1 VTNKV
6 FNLDIVEFPKLK
18 RITVDGTRHYIR
30 EGDEVQEPY
39 PSVTSITSQLA
50 KEAIKKWRKRV
61 GTKKANAITTKATRQ
76 GTKAHI
82 LIEEYIQ
89 GHELPES
96 MPNEMELYL
105 GFKKIADAHIDN
117 IRSIEGQ
124 MMSDYLRVAGTVDLI
139 AEYDGKLSVIDWK
152 TSAKQKK
159 HEWVHGYFMQEAAY
173 AVMFEENTQVPIQQL
188 VTIISC
194 SDGEQQIFVEKRDDW
209 IQKFIELRETYD
221 RVSDYRK
228 NS

>member
-1 VTNKV
+1 MTNKK

-18 RITVDGTRHYIR
+18 RVTVNGTRHYIR

-61 GTKKANAITTKATRQ
+61 GAETANKITTKATRQ

-105 GFKKIADAHIDN
+105 GFKKIANARIDN

-139 AEYDGKLSVIDWK
+139 AEFDGKLSVIDWK

-173 AVMFEENTQVPIQQL
+173 AVMFEENTSIPISQL

-194 SDGEQQIFVEKRDDW
+194 TSGETQVFKTNRDKW
-209 IQKFIELRETYD
+209 IGEFQKWRAQYKLEYGT
-221 RVSDYRK
+221 
-228 NS
+228 

>member
-1 VTNKV
+1 MKT
-6 FNLDIVEFPKLK
+6 FNLDLVEFPKLK

-30 EGDEVQEPY
+30 EGSTQEPY

-50 KEAIKKWRKRV
+50 KEGIKKWRKRV
-61 GTKKANAITTKATRQ
+61 GAEVANAITTKATRQ
-76 GTKAHI
+76 GTRAHI
-82 LIEEYIQ
+82 LIEHYLESK
-89 GHELPES
+89 ELPES
-96 MPNEMELYL
+96 MPNEIELYL
-105 GFKKIADAHIDN
+105 GFKKVADDHIDN

-152 TSAKQKK
+152 TSAKPKK
-159 HEWVHGYFMQEAAY
+159 EEWVSGYFMQESAY
-173 AVMFEENTQVPIQQL
+173 AVMFEENTKTPIQQL

-194 SDGEQQIFVEKRDDW
+194 SSGEMQIFIQKRDDW
-209 IQKFIELRETYD
+209 IQKFIDLRETYD

-228 NS
+228 HT

>member
-1 VTNKV
+1 MTNKV

-18 RITVDGTRHYIR
+18 RVTINGTRHYIR

-39 PSVTSITSQLA
+39 PSVT
-50 KEAIKKWRKRV
+50 AIKKWRKRV
-61 GTKKANAITTKATRQ
+61 GAETANKITTKATRQ

-105 GFKKIADAHIDN
+105 GFKKIADARIDN

-139 AEYDGKLSVIDWK
+139 AEFDGKLSVIDWK

-173 AVMFEENTQVPIQQL
+173 AVMFEENTKTPIQQL

-209 IQKFIELRETYD
+209 IQKFIDLRETYD

>member
-1 VTNKV
+1 MTNKV

-30 EGDEVQEPY
+30 EGDEIQEPY

-159 HEWVHGYFMQEAAY
+159 HEWVHGYF
-173 AVMFEENTQVPIQQL
+173 
-188 VTIISC
+188 
-194 SDGEQQIFVEKRDDW
+194 
-209 IQKFIELRETYD
+209 
-221 RVSDYRK
+221 
-228 NS
+228 